1 MADKPYKLWF
11 DGRIIEWDEAQIHV
25 MSHTLHYGLGV
36 FEGIRVYEGH
46 DGVAAGFRMKDHI
59 DRLFASAHIAMIE
72 IPYTKE
78 EILHAIC
85 TLLKING
92 LKEAYVRPIVFIG
105 HGSLGVHPRSN
116 PIRVAIAAQPWG
128 AYLGDEG
135 VTKGIRAKIS
145 SYTRMGVNSFM
156 TKAKICGNYVNSVL
170 AKMEAVALGYDEA
183 LLLDAEGYVSEGSGE
198 NIFIARDGVL
208 KTPPL
213 TSILDGITR
222 KTVLELSSYMGIEV
236 LLQRFTRDELY
247 IADEAFLTGT
257 AAEITPIREVDD
269 RKIGNATPGPI
280 TKALQKEFFR
290 IVKGKNPKFKQW
302 LNYIY

>member
-46 DGVAAGFRMKDHI
+46 DGKPAGFRMKDHI

-72 IPYTKE
+72 IPYTKD
-78 EILHAIC
+78 EILDAIC

-116 PIRVAIAAQPWG
+116 PVRVAIAAQPWG

-183 LLLDAEGYVSEGSGE
+183 LLLDAEGYISEGSGE

-222 KTVLELSSYMGIEV
+222 RTVLELSSYMGIEV

>member
-46 DGVAAGFRMKDHI
+46 DGKPAGFRMKDHI

-78 EILHAIC
+78 EILDAIC
-85 TLLKING
+85 SLLKMNG

-222 KTVLELSSYMGIEV
+222 RTVLELSSYMGIEV

-269 RKIGNATPGPI
+269 RKIGNSTPGPI

-302 LNYIY
+302 LDHIY